1 MPELPEVETIRKSL
15 SGRICGRKILNLKLT
30 KPKLLRGQKVVEVKS
45 RVINSKILAVDR
57 RAKYLIL
64 RLNKGILVLHLGM
77 TGQIFVASEKKMEN
91 RNAFKLPDKH
101 THFQLELS
109 GGKFLYFRD
118 TRQFGRVRFLEN
130 HEEHDY
136 FKKLGP
142 EPLGKQFK
150 SDYLYQSIK
159 KRKTVLKAVL
169 LNQKVVAGLGNIYV
183 DEACHA
189 AKVSP
194 CLPGK
199 RINLMQARS
208 LYRAIRNVLQTAVKY
223 RGTSISDYRDPD
235 NNQGGFQ
242 HRLRVYGRAGQ
253 KCKRCGS
260 IIKKGVVAQRGTH
273 WCAVCQKQ
281 IIGGNDEIK

>member
-15 SGRICGRKILNLKLT
+15 SGSICGRKILNLRLT
-30 KPKLLRGQKVVEVKS
+30 KPKLLRGQKVVKVKS
-45 RVINSKILAVDR
+45 RVINTKILAVDR

-64 RLNKGILVLHLGM
+64 RLNKGMLVLHLGM
-77 TGQIFVASEKKMEN
+77 TGQIFVASEN
-91 RNAFKLPDKH
+91 RMKNKNIFKLPDKH

-109 GGKFLYFRD
+109 GGKSLYFRD

-136 FKKLGP
+136 FKNIGP
-142 EPLGKQFK
+142 EPLEKQFK

-159 KRKTVLKAVL
+159 QRSTNLKAVL

-189 AKVSP
+189 ARVSP
-194 CLPGK
+194 LLSGK
-199 RINLMQARS
+199 RISLSQARS
-208 LYRAIRNVLQTAVKY
+208 LYRAIRNVLQKSIKY

-242 HRLRVYGRAGQ
+242 NRLQVYGRAGQ

-260 IIKKGVVAQRGTH
+260 IIKKAVVAQRGTH
-273 WCAVCQKQ
+273 WCAGCQK
-281 IIGGNDEIK
+281 